1 MRPADRVA
9 LLLASLLPLTALAL
23 STDKDQPMTVAA
35 DEAQMEDK
43 KGVTVYRGNVIIQR
57 GSMRVTGDTVVVHGK
72 KSGEEK
78 VIILGKPAVYRQ
90 MPDKKPGKE
99 QQEMHASAERIE
111 LYPAREFVHLERN
124 ARVVQG
130 GDVMTSRVIDY
141 DARNNVAKARGGAD
155 PSPTTNGEPV
165 AKPGRVQ
172 ITIQPGKPSP

>member
-1 MRPADRVA
+1 MHRADSLG
-9 LLLASLLPLTALAL
+9 LLLICLLPLAAQAL

-43 KGVTVYRGNVIIQR
+43 KGVTVYRGNVVIQR
-57 GSMRVTGDTVVVHGK
+57 GSMRITGDTVVVHGK
-72 KSGEEK
+72 KSGEEM

-90 MPDKKPGKE
+90 MPDKKTGKA

-111 LYPAREFVHLERN
+111 LYPDREFVHLERN

-141 DARNNVAKARGGAD
+141 DARNNIAKARGGAE
-155 PSPTTNGEPV
+155 PAAGTAGETTR
-165 AKPGRVQ
+165 PGRVQ
-172 ITIQPGKPSP
+172 ITIQPGKPAP

>member
-1 MRPADRVA
+1 MRRAERCG
-9 LLLASLLPLTALAL
+9 LLLACLLPLAAQAL
-23 STDKDQPMTVAA
+23 STDKDQPMTIAA

-72 KSGEEK
+72 KSGEK

-99 QQEMHASAERIE
+99 QQEMHASAERLE
-111 LYPAREFVHLERN
+111 LYPDREFVHLERN

-141 DARNNVAKARGGAD
+141 DARNNIAKARGG
-155 PSPTTNGEPV
+155 GEPAPSAGGEP